1 MRALV
6 LSGVLRKHLRVLRL
20 SFAAVVCLLVCEAS
34 ASAATYTVT
43 STGDT
48 EDPGTLRWAIE
59 QLEPGDTINF
69 AVTGTITLT
78 RHLPALLNTVTVT
91 GPGADLLTIDG
102 AGLYNVFNAQGTTVI
117 ISGLT
122 IANAAGFFF
131 DNIPGTTYGAAVMVF
146 VRK

>member
-1 MRALV
+1 MRTASNNDKWMNANPAAAGVLGGLRVSAARAKSFSWRFFPMPAMV
-6 LSGVLRKHLRVLRL
+6 LSEVLRKRMRVLRL
-20 SFAAVVCLLVCEAS
+20 SMAAVVCLLVCAAS

-91 GPGADLLTIDG
+91 GPV
-102 AGLYNVFNAQGTTVI
+102 GL
-117 ISGLT
+117 
-122 IANAAGFFF
+122 
-131 DNIPGTTYGAAVMVF
+131 
-146 VRK
+146 VR